1 MPHEP
6 GHVFDP
12 YNLSPEEEKARRLLR
27 QAEDALAPAAM
38 RGQLGERGPLQE
50 FLIEQADEIK
60 NITGA
65 KRARITDPDAFGAF
79 LAGRSDEFEEF
90 TGRPSPM
97 RQAMIEQ
104 SKTEPRGFLQ
114 EVPDQ
119 PGGVLG
125 PCITG
130 GPAGYCT
137 LCIY

>member
-65 KRARITDPDAFGAF
+65 KRARITDPDAFGEF

-97 RQAMIEQ
+97 RQAMLAEEGAL
-104 SKTEPRGFLQ
+104 SPTGMPERPGERGLS
-114 EVPDQ
+114 
-119 PGGVLG
+119 
-125 PCITG
+125 TG
-130 GPAGYCT
+130 
-137 LCIY
+137 